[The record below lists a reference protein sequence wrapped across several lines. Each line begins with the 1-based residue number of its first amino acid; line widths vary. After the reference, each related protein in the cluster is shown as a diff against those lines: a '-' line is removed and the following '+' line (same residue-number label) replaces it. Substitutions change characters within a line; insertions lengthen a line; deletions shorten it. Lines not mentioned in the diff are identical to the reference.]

1 MILYDKDTKFIGASA
16 DVLSVLGYEDMST
29 FMAYNN
35 DVADLFVNKQG
46 YVHKFDDFSW
56 ISYVLN
62 GSLPSKN
69 VIIKTRNGGEIEASI
84 AITEILLSI
93 TKNDKYYLVALNN
106 IRYTDVKSAESTALD
121 KQPIFKIKSEEEP
134 VSVAADLES
143 SKTNAEE
150 SAKVTFIMDEPDTSS
165 SFAPTFNGS
174 KVDFPEEKIFADE
187 NANRD
192 ESLKIFKEEK
202 KAVVIKI
209 DIQEVSDILG
219 ISKEDVIKY
228 MKEYAS
234 YLEESVQSLKSLYD
248 DKDVVKIKSLLANL
262 IGIGSNLRI
271 KELVQSFQKLLSTDI
286 DADKSEILQDFEEIA
301 SEFKQSA
308 LKL

>member
-1 MILYDKDTKFIGASA
+1 MILYDKNTKFIGVSA
-16 DVLSVLGYEDMST
+16 DILAVLGYEDMNA

-56 ISYVLN
+56 INYVLN

-69 VIIKTRNGGEIEASI
+69 VIIKQRSGGEIGASI
-84 AITEILLSI
+84 SITEILLSNA
-93 TKNDKYYLVALNN
+93 KDDKCYLVSLSD
-106 IRYTDVKSAESTALD
+106 IRYIDIKSDENTDKN
-121 KQPIFKIKSEEEP
+121 KQPIFKIKNEEP
-134 VSVAADLES
+134 VTAKVDFNNL
-143 SKTNAEE
+143 AENNGG
-150 SAKVTFIMDEPDTSS
+150 AKVTFIMDEEQDMSA
-165 SFAPTFNGS
+165 SFAAANFN
-174 KVDFPEEKIFADE
+174 DNRTEYQEKKFFADE
-187 NANRD
+187 PLNQN
-192 ESLKIFKEEK
+192 ETKKEKETIS
-202 KAVVIKI
+202 VKI

-219 ISKEDVIKY
+219 ISRDDVVRY

-234 YLEESVQSLKSLYD
+234 YLEESVKSLHALYEN
-248 DKDVVKIKSLLANL
+248 KEMAKIKSILANL

-271 KELVQSFQKLLSTDI
+271 KELIQSFQKLLSVDTNT
-286 DADKSEILQDFEEIA
+286 DKSETLKELEEIA

>member
-1 MILYDKDTKFIGASA
+1 MILYDKDTKFIGVSA
-16 DVLSVLGYEDMST
+16 DVLSVLGYEDMSA

-56 ISYVLN
+56 INYVLN

-69 VIIKTRNGGEIEASI
+69 VIIKQRNGGEIGASI
-84 AITEILLSI
+84 SIAEIFLSDA
-93 TKNDKYYLVALNN
+93 KSGKYYLVSLND
-106 IRYTDVKSAESTALD
+106 IRYIDTASIENTAAN
-121 KQPIFKIKSEEEP
+121 KQPIFKIKEEP
-134 VSVAADLES
+134 VSARVNFGKS
-143 SKTNAEE
+143 AENGAE
-150 SAKVTFIMDEPDTSS
+150 DNAKVTFIMDDADP
-165 SFAPTFNGS
+165 APFNGGGT
-174 KVDFPEEKIFADE
+174 ENEKKISADE
-187 NANRD
+187 NLNQNSAEQKR
-192 ESLKIFKEEK
+192 EAI
-202 KAVVIKI
+202 VVKI

-219 ISKEDVIKY
+219 IDKEDVVKY

-234 YLEESVQSLKSLYD
+234 YLEESVKSLHALYEN
-248 DKDVVKIKSLLANL
+248 KDTAKIKSVLANL

-271 KELVQSFQKLLSTDI
+271 KELVQSFQKLLSTDTS
-286 DADKSEILQDFEEIA
+286 ADKREILRELEETA

>member
-1 MILYDKDTKFIGASA
+1 MILYDKDTKFIGVSA
-16 DVLSVLGYEDMST
+16 DVLSVLGYEDMNA

-56 ISYVLN
+56 INYVLN

-69 VIIKTRNGGEIEASI
+69 VIIKQRNGGEIGASI
-84 AITEILLSI
+84 SITEILLSDA
-93 TKNDKYYLVALNN
+93 KSDKYYLVSLHD
-106 IRYTDVKSAESTALD
+106 IRYIDIKADENTAVN
-121 KQPIFKIKSEEEP
+121 KQPIFKIKDEEEP
-134 VSVAADLES
+134 ISTKINFSKPAENGAADN
-143 SKTNAEE
+143 T
-150 SAKVTFIMDEPDTSS
+150 KVTFIMDEPDTTSPFLTS
-165 SFAPTFNGS
+165 NFNDGKAGHQEK
-174 KVDFPEEKIFADE
+174 KVIDE
-187 NANRD
+187 NI
-192 ESLKIFKEEK
+192 SQPTKEKE
-202 KAVVIKI
+202 AIVVKI

-219 ISKEDVIKY
+219 ISKDDVIRY

-234 YLEESVQSLKSLYD
+234 YLEES
-248 DKDVVKIKSLLANL
+248 IKSLHTLYESKDAIKVKSVLANL

-271 KELVQSFQKLLSTDI
+271 KELVQSFQKLLSTG
-286 DADKSEILQDFEEIA
+286 ANTDKKEILQELEEIA

>member
-1 MILYDKDTKFIGASA
+1 LILYDKDTKFIGVSA
-16 DVLSVLGYEDMST
+16 DVLSVLGYEDMSA

-56 ISYVLN
+56 INYVLN

-69 VIIKTRNGGEIEASI
+69 VIIKQRNGGEIGASI
-84 AITEILLSI
+84 SISEIFLSDA
-93 TKNDKYYLVALNN
+93 KNDKYYLVSLND
-106 IRYTDVKSAESTALD
+106 IRYLDTANTED
-121 KQPIFKIKSEEEP
+121 AAKNKQPIFKIKEEP
-134 VSVAADLES
+134 ISPKADFNRSAEN
-143 SKTNAEE
+143 NAED
-150 SAKVTFIMDEPDTSS
+150 AKVTFIMDDADTH
-165 SFAPTFNGS
+165 TNFNGGGAEYGE
-174 KVDFPEEKIFADE
+174 KKIFSDE
-187 NANRD
+187 NSNQNGAEQKR
-192 ESLKIFKEEK
+192 EAII
-202 KAVVIKI
+202 VKI

-219 ISKEDVIKY
+219 IDKEDVVKY

-234 YLEESVQSLKSLYD
+234 YLEENIKSLHALYEN
-248 DKDVVKIKSLLANL
+248 KDTAKIKSVLANL

-271 KELVQSFQKLLSTDI
+271 KELVQSFQKLLSNDTS
-286 DADKSEILQDFEEIA
+286 ADKREILRELEETA

>member
-1 MILYDKDTKFIGASA
+1 MILYDKDTKFIGVSA
-16 DVLSVLGYEDMST
+16 DVLSVLGYEDMNA

-56 ISYVLN
+56 INYVLN

-69 VIIKTRNGGEIEASI
+69 VIIKQRNGGEIGASI
-84 AITEILLSI
+84 SIAEILLSEA
-93 TKNDKYYLVALNN
+93 KNDKYYLVSLHD
-106 IRYTDVKSAESTALD
+106 IRYIDTKAEENNAVN
-121 KQPIFKIKSEEEP
+121 KQPIFKIKDE
-134 VSVAADLES
+134 
-143 SKTNAEE
+143 EE
-150 SAKVTFIMDEPDTSS
+150 SAKVNFSKPAENGAADNSKVTFIMDEPETTSP
-165 SFAPTFNGS
+165 FLTPNFNGS
-174 KVDFPEEKIFADE
+174 KNEYQEKKSADE
-187 NANRD
+187 SANQI
-192 ESLKIFKEEK
+192 KKEKE
-202 KAVVIKI
+202 AIIVKI

-219 ISKEDVIKY
+219 ISKDDVIRY

-234 YLEESVQSLKSLYD
+234 YLEENINSLHTLYES
-248 DKDVVKIKSLLANL
+248 KDAMRIKSVLANL

-271 KELVQSFQKLLSTDI
+271 KELVQSFQKLLSVDTNTD
-286 DADKSEILQDFEEIA
+286 KKEILHELEEIA